1 MYYALFEKKKKQ
13 KDSVIL
19 NILKCFRKLS
29 MLLKEAWAFFKKE
42 EKKKQKQKTD
52 KQIWFYLHSQT
63 SESIL

>member
-1 MYYALFEKKKKQ
+1 MYYALFEGKK

-42 EKKKQKQKTD
+42 EKQKPD

-63 SESIL
+63 